1 MHAIVEAPTTKE
13 QRKVILG
20 SSLGSV
26 FEFYDLYLFGS
37 LAAVIAKQFF
47 SGLNPTTGFIVAL
60 LTFAAGF
67 IIRPFGALF
76 FGRIGDMVGRKY
88 TFLVTIGI
96 MGLST
101 FVVGLLPS
109 YASIGIAAPIILI
122 ALRLLQGLAIGGEY
136 GGAATYVAEHAPQN
150 RRGYYT
156 SWIQISSPV
165 GLLLSLVV
173 ILVCRQIT
181 GPAFDDWGWRLP
193 FLLSIILFAISVWI
207 RLTMEESP
215 AFQKMKAEGK
225 VSKAPITE
233 SFARWSNLKIVLL
246 VLFGLMAG
254 QATISYT
261 GQFYSLFF
269 LGQVLKV
276 DPSTVNLLQ
285 GGALLIA
292 SPLYIVFGILS
303 DKIGRKW
310 IIMGGCLLG
319 VVTYFPIFQA
329 LTHYANPALE
339 RAQNSAPI
347 TVAAD
352 PSDCSF
358 QFNPTGTAKFTSSCD
373 VAKQVL
379 TAAAATYNNVA
390 AAPGTTATI
399 KIGDLEI
406 PSYNSKGLTPD
417 DAKKKEAEFK
427 KAVSDGLIKS
437 GYPTRA
443 NPDEVNVPMTL
454 LLLTILIIYVVMVY
468 APTAAMLVE
477 LFPTRIRYTSMSL
490 PYHIGFGWFG
500 GLLPSIVF
508 ALSAQNGNIYF
519 GLWYPIL
526 VAVMTFVIGAIWLPE
541 TKDVDI
547 EAVN

>member
-1 MHAIVEAPTTKE
+1 MHAIVEARTTKE

-20 SSLGSV
+20 SSLGSI

-67 IIRPFGALF
+67 IVRPFGALF
-76 FGRIGDMVGRKY
+76 FGRVGDMVGRKY

-109 YASIGIAAPIILI
+109 YSTIGIAAPIILI

-165 GLLLSLVV
+165 GLLLSLGV

-181 GPAFDDWGWRLP
+181 GAAFDDWGWRLP

-207 RLTMEESP
+207 RLTMDESP
-215 AFQKMKAEGK
+215 AFQKMKMEGK

-233 SFARWSNLKIVLL
+233 SFARWSNLKVVLL

-254 QATISYT
+254 QATVSYT

-292 SPLYIVFGILS
+292 SPFYIVFGILS

-319 VVTYFPIFQA
+319 FATSFPIFQA

-347 TVAAD
+347 TVTAD
-352 PSDCSF
+352 PADCSF

-379 TAAAATYNNVA
+379 TAAAATYKNVA

-406 PSYNSKGLTPD
+406 SSYNSKGLTPD
-417 DAKKKEAEFK
+417 DAKKREAEFK
-427 KAVSDGLIKS
+427 KAVSDGLIAS
-437 GYPTRA
+437 GYPTKA

-454 LLLTILIIYVVMVY
+454 LLLTILIMYVVMVY

-519 GLWYPIL
+519 GLWYPVL

-547 EAVN
+547 NSVK

>member
-1 MHAIVEAPTTKE
+1 MHAKVEAPTTRE
-13 QRKVILG
+13 QRRVILG

-26 FEFYDLYLFGS
+26 FEFYDLYLFGA
-37 LAAVIAKQFF
+37 LASVIAKQFF
-47 SGLNPTTGFIVAL
+47 SGLNPTTGFIFAL

-101 FVVGLLPS
+101 FVVGLLPNYS
-109 YASIGIAAPIILI
+109 TIGIAAPIILI

-136 GGAATYVAEHAPQN
+136 GGAATYVAEHAPQH

-156 SWIQISSPV
+156 SWIQITSPV
-165 GLLLSLVV
+165 GLLLSLIV
-173 ILVCRQIT
+173 ILICRHFT

-215 AFQKMKAEGK
+215 AFKKMKEEGK
-225 VSKAPITE
+225 LSKAPLTE
-233 SFARWSNLKIVLL
+233 SFARWGNMKIVLL

-254 QATISYT
+254 QATVSYT

-269 LGQVLKV
+269 LSQVLKV
-276 DPSTVNLLQ
+276 DLSTVNLLQ
-285 GGALLIA
+285 GAALLIA
-292 SPLYIVFGILS
+292 SPFYIVVGILA
-303 DKIGRKW
+303 DKVGRKW
-310 IIMGGCLLG
+310 FVMGGCLLG
-319 VVTYFPIFQA
+319 ILTYFPIFQA

-347 TVAAD
+347 TVTAD
-352 PSDCSF
+352 PRDCSF
-358 QFNPTGTAKFTSSCD
+358 QFNPTGTAKFTTSCD
-373 VAKQVL
+373 VAKQIL
-379 TAAAATYNNVA
+379 TAAAATYTNVA
-390 AAPGTTATI
+390 GAPGTTAVI
-399 KIGDLEI
+399 KIGNLEI
-406 PSYNSKGLTPD
+406 PSYSSKGLSPD
-417 DAKKKEAEFK
+417 DAKMKEAEFK
-427 KAVSDGLIKS
+427 KAVADGLTKS
-437 GYPTRA
+437 GYPTKA
-443 NPDEVNVPMTL
+443 DPAEVNIPMTL
-454 LLLTILIIYVVMVY
+454 LLLTILILYVVMVY

-519 GLWYPIL
+519 GLWYPI
-526 VAVMTFVIGAIWLPE
+526 VIAVMTFIIGAIWLPE

-547 EAVN
+547 NEVK